1 MRLIFIRHGHPDY
14 KKDCLTELGHKH
26 AQAMVKR
33 LSDEKI
39 DRIYSSSCGRAV
51 ETAQHLADARGMN
64 VTLCDFM
71 REVKWGS
78 VNGEELPH
86 DGYPWSVI
94 EDMIADGV
102 SLMNENWE
110 NSKYFCNNTFPS
122 YLDCIKNGFDDLLE
136 DLGYK
141 REGHFYRVVKSNPEN
156 VVMVSHGGSS
166 STVISHIFN
175 MSLPFVYSSFRTL
188 FTGITIVT
196 FNGEESSLISPKF
209 ELANDTRHIASIE
222 NVFGN

>member
-71 REVKWGS
+71 REVK
-78 VNGEELPH
+78 
-86 DGYPWSVI
+86 
-94 EDMIADGV
+94 MGV
-102 SLMNENWE
+102 
-110 NSKYFCNNTFPS
+110 C
-122 YLDCIKNGFDDLLE
+122 
-136 DLGYK
+136 K
-141 REGHFYRVVKSNPEN
+141 RR
-156 VVMVSHGGSS
+156 
-166 STVISHIFN
+166 
-175 MSLPFVYSSFRTL
+175 RT
-188 FTGITIVT
+188 T
-196 FNGEESSLISPKF
+196 P
-209 ELANDTRHIASIE
+209 
-222 NVFGN
+222 